1 MILRRSNGVQVTIE
15 GNAYRLDLPPTME
28 PRPFDVVVS
37 QDADTTATCINFGN
51 RTWFER
57 SGTLGPTPTSPGSSP
72 YTFTLEKDPLVEE
85 SDEPGGEIAGH
96 LTRKHTVRVRF
107 NVIQAFRQSKVRLN
121 VDATIAVWSA
131 SDLARV
137 ITPSLQTNFAV
148 ADRALAT
155 ALAKVPGLTLREM
168 TSITRSY
175 EGGKPF
181 TTSQEWTTTAILTKT
196 IAEATFQVPKG
207 FVHQI
212 PQYSAPSR

>member
-1 MILRRSNGVQVTIE
+1 MILLRSNGAQVSIE
-15 GNAYRLDLPPTME
+15 GNAYRLDLPPNTE
-28 PRPFDVVVS
+28 PRPFDAVVS
-37 QDADTTATCINFGN
+37 HNGDTTATCINFGN

-57 SGTLGPTPTSPGSSP
+57 SGTPGPTPTGLGSSP
-72 YTFTLEKDPLVEE
+72 YTFTLERDPLIEE

-107 NVIQAFRQSKVRLN
+107 NVIQAFRQSKVRLS
-121 VDATIAVWSA
+121 VDAAIAIWSA
-131 SDLARV
+131 PDLARV

-148 ADRALAT
+148 ADSALAT
-155 ALAKVPGLTLREM
+155 ALAKVPGLPLREM
-168 TSITRSY
+168 TSVTRSY

-207 FVHQI
+207 FVHQF